1 MCVCVC
7 VCVCVHPLKV
17 IEACPYTI
25 FIYSPHS
32 PILSSYTHTRYTHH
46 PQALFLIPKNDA
58 PRLEG
63 KQFSKAMKDFV
74 SVCLNKVR
82 VLYSSKKNTISYM
95 CVCCVLCYGCV
106 CGSRPHL

>member
-1 MCVCVC
+1 MCVC
-7 VCVCVHPLKV
+7 VCVCVHPLKE
-17 IEACPYTI
+17 IEACPNTV
-25 FIYSPHS
+25 FNLCFCL
-32 PILSSYTHTRYTHH
+32 PIHTPDTTHH

-82 VLYSSKKNTISYM
+82 VLYSSKKNTISNM
-95 CVCCVLCYGCV
+95 CVRCALCYGGV